1 MLEVL
6 AVHRR
11 AVKFEKGY
19 TVFKRAGEKHLPF
32 SDALAMMGECHQHQ
46 RAAGSAG
53 RASAG
58 SAGGYKHTSAQNRT
72 HLFLAGHAG
81 AQAGAKIADRGRKG
95 LVIAKGVH
103 LPAKGKKRAWRACGG
118 LTGGKE

>member
-1 MLEVL
+1 MSPKQRRRLEVL
-6 AVHRR
+6 AVHRLE
-11 AVKFEKGY
+11 VLED
-19 TVFKRAGEKHLPF
+19 T
-32 SDALAMMGECHQHQ
+32 
-46 RAAGSAG
+46 
-53 RASAG
+53 
-58 SAGGYKHTSAQNRT
+58 KHTSAQNRT